1 MAMPPE
7 GTFATLVSPAGYLY
21 VAAETKAAKVYELR
35 ESDRAFAPGAPVP
48 REAIL
53 VLLSSEGG
61 AYVSFRSL
69 VAEYKVLQGS
79 KDKGA
84 PAKFANYNFAQWEEW
99 SVLPSST
106 PGYLAFTN
114 RKFAHHVFEA
124 AVHAL
129 PDPGTAAAPPPAPQM
144 TAEHRAELEAASKK
158 VAELSRE
165 LESSKAKVKSL
176 QEESSKAKQAAT
188 QAEEKLQRALK
199 SEQPDASKQLA
210 DQEAAWSARVDT
222 LEQTLKQRA
231 ASLQEQTAAAKELRA
246 QLATLQ
252 QSLQAAELARDKA
265 QAAEK
270 EALKLKL
277 AAERERELTLA
288 NGAVSP
294 GTKAGASPASA
305 SSDQKRQAEAAEQKR
320 QAEAAERSL
329 REARE
334 AQASLQRQLEAAQ
347 GQLGGLQGQLASA
360 AQREAA
366 LDKATKEASRRAEEA
381 DARARAA
388 EDRAAK
394 AAASQQAANQQAANH
409 QSASREREREDAA
422 LRAELAQARAE
433 LAQACGE
440 LAEARA
446 GGQKRLEE
454 LGRERDEL
462 AQRAQHLAQAEA
474 AAWAAMGDERR
485 RSEWLE
491 DQLKLHKADKER
503 LDKSEMRQLEE
514 ARAAEARAREAA
526 QLASAQAA
534 QMQQQSAAL
543 EVELEH
549 VRQFAEHMGTKASE
563 AEGNA
568 AAVMARLSELQ
579 VEKEQAEAN
588 LGFMVDSLQAR
599 LRELES
605 SMREA
610 TQQQHALIANREA
623 ERQQHQRE
631 VHMLQER
638 LASLAEG
645 HSHPQG
651 PQHHGGEPL
660 DPEGGAVAGDGA
672 GGKKSY
678 RDLALEG
685 ELGELRAKAAEL
697 SSLKQ
702 RHGELE
708 AHVRSLESRSA
719 QSFARPDKEEELR
732 ARVQAL
738 EAQLLPLQSV
748 SWELEQTKSALEQ
761 AVASEQKKSEIVSG
775 AQKHAAELANEL
787 ALTKEET
794 QQLREEYDRLYAQL
808 QAKGDHMEAL
818 AADLNAQVCSLVAGI
833 DQSLKE
839 AEAANARRS
848 VGRDA
853 SEALDEAGRKE
864 SAALEA
870 DAAPGSLSAARP
882 KSKRRS
888 KNKAGGKHDASGD
901 ASNSTASAMPSAL
914 EEASD
919 DMVGKGGGAV
929 GSQGATPA
937 TSQEP
942 PPQEG
947 QLRSRG
953 KKDKKKDA
961 TAARVTPQGPP
972 ASAGDKS
979 GRKRGAAGNHFM
991 RHKGKAWW
999 DPEALLALVKG
1010 RELVAASV
1018 GLSLLLLLI
1027 ILWALR

>member
-462 AQRAQHLAQAEA
+462 AQRAQHLAQ
-474 AAWAAMGDERR
+474 
-485 RSEWLE
+485 
-491 DQLKLHKADKER
+491 
-503 LDKSEMRQLEE
+503 
-514 ARAAEARAREAA
+514 AEARAREAA